1 MIHLTLQQLRLFEAV
16 ARLRHITRA
25 AEEVHLTQPAVSIQ
39 LKKMEAALGTALVE
53 QIGRQLHL
61 TVAGQEVYKAS
72 QDVLQR
78 LHELDLSLDELKDEV
93 TGPVNL
99 VVVSSAKYFMPY
111 LLGQFLERYPKVKPH
126 LIVTNRA
133 KLLSRLEAN
142 EDDLYIMGQV
152 PEGLAVDE
160 YPFLENVLVVVARPD
175 HPLAGEEQVSLTD
188 IAAQRIIGREQGS
201 GTRKAVEAVFQQNGL
216 EISPYLELGGADEIK
231 HAVMAGLGIAV
242 LPLHS
247 LGLELAANKL
257 SVLSVEQFPLRRG
270 WFAVHRK
277 GKKLSKAAGLFL
289 DYLQHE
295 GEQQI
300 EQLLSSSEIN
310 GIG

>member
-16 ARLRHITRA
+16 ARLRNITRA

-39 LKKMEAALGTALVE
+39 LKKMEEALDTALLE
-53 QIGRQLHL
+53 QVGRRIHL
-61 TVAGQEVYKAS
+61 TVAGQEVFEAS

-99 VVVSSAKYFMPY
+99 VVVSSAKYFLPY
-111 LLGQFLERYPKVKPH
+111 LLGHFLERYPKVKPH
-126 LIVTNRA
+126 LVVTNRA
-133 KLLSRLEAN
+133 KLLARLAAN

-152 PEGLAVDE
+152 PDGMPVET

-175 HPLAGEEQVSLTD
+175 HPLVSKQQIALKEIAG
-188 IAAQRIIGREQGS
+188 QRLVGREPGS
-201 GTRKAVEAVFQQNGL
+201 GTRKAIEDLFRQNGL
-216 EISPYLELGGADEIK
+216 DVSPYLELEGADEIK

-257 SVLSVEQFPLRRG
+257 AVLNVEQFPLRRG
-270 WFAVHRK
+270 WFAVHRQ
-277 GKKLSKAAGLFL
+277 GKKLSKAARLFL

-300 EQLLSSSEIN
+300 EQLLSNEDMTGSA
-310 GIG
+310 

>member
-16 ARLRHITRA
+16 ARLRNITRA

-39 LKKMEAALGTALVE
+39 LKKMEEALGTPLLE
-53 QIGRQLHL
+53 QVGRRIHL
-61 TVAGQEVYKAS
+61 TVAGQAVFDAS
-72 QDVLQR
+72 RDVLQR
-78 LHELDLSLDELKDEV
+78 LHELDLSLDELKDDV

-99 VVVSSAKYFMPY
+99 VVVSSAKYFLPY
-111 LLGQFLERYPKVKPH
+111 LLGHFLERYPRVKPQ
-126 LIVTNRA
+126 LVVTNRA
-133 KLLSRLEAN
+133 KLLSKLAAN

-152 PEGLAVDE
+152 PEGLPVEE

-175 HPLAGEEQVSLTD
+175 HPLADKQAIDLAT
-188 IAAQRIIGREQGS
+188 IAKQRLIGREPGS
-201 GTRKAVEAVFQQNGL
+201 GTRKAIEDLFRQNGL
-216 EISPYLELGGADEIK
+216 QVSPYLELGGADEIK

-257 SVLSVEQFPLRRG
+257 VVLDVEQFPLRRG

-277 GKKLSKAAGLFL
+277 GKKLSKAARLFL

-295 GEQQI
+295 GEQQTQ
-300 EQLLSSSEIN
+300 QLLSGGDFN
-310 GIG
+310 GHG

>member
-16 ARLRHITRA
+16 ARLRNITRA

-39 LKKMEAALGTALVE
+39 IKKMEEALGTPLLE
-53 QIGRQLHL
+53 QVGRRIHL
-61 TVAGQEVYKAS
+61 TVAGQAVYEAS

-78 LHELDLSLDELKDEV
+78 LHELDLSLDELKEEV

-99 VVVSSAKYFMPY
+99 VVVSSAKYFLPY
-111 LLGQFLERYPKVKPH
+111 LLGHFLERYPRVKPQ
-126 LIVTNRA
+126 LVVTNRA
-133 KLLSRLEAN
+133 KLLSRLAAN

-152 PEGLAVDE
+152 PDGLPVE
-160 YPFLENVLVVVARPD
+160 TYPFLENVLVFVARPD
-175 HPLAGEEQVSLTD
+175 HELASQGRIPLSD
-188 IAAQRIIGREQGS
+188 ISKQRLIGREPGS
-201 GTRKAVEAVFQQNGL
+201 GTRKAIEDLFRQNDL
-216 EISPYLELGGADEIK
+216 NISPYLELGGADEIK

-247 LGLELAANKL
+247 LGLELAAKKL
-257 SVLSVEQFPLRRG
+257 VVLDVEQFPMRRG
-270 WFAVHRK
+270 WFAVHRQ
-277 GKKLSKAAGLFL
+277 GKKLSKAARLFL

-300 EQLLSSSEIN
+300 EHMLSSADMS
-310 GIG
+310 GSS